1 MQKPQVIKTAQAKEK
16 TESAFEKAKR
26 EFDYKSLTGI
36 KKYICE
42 KFGDDCYLALTVVHA
57 ENGTLQC
64 DRISPKNTNG
74 TVDRGL
80 WQLNSA
86 YHPFISDCY
95 KNTDK
100 AFEIYASRKNTFDR
114 WSSYNAGRHLRFLGK
129 I

>member
-1 MQKPQVIKTAQAKEK
+1 METKTAKAEPVYGFEQAK
-16 TESAFEKAKR
+16 R
-26 EFDYKSLTGI
+26 NFDYKSLTGI

-42 KFGDDCYLALTVVHA
+42 KFGDDCYLALLVVHA
-57 ENGTLQC
+57 ENGTLEC
-64 DRISPKNTNG
+64 GRISPKNSDN

-80 WQLNSA
+80 WQLNSR

-100 AFEIYASRKNTFDR
+100 AFDIYKSRKNTFDR
-114 WSSYNAGRHLRFLGK
+114 WSSYNAGKHLKFVGK